1 MSKLTPGDFLF
12 LDRWRHKESVLKAA
26 KRWKVQQARYRAME
40 KDKAPCTLNISGIEA
55 PTKAETG
62 VILARPGRDPSM
74 AILPAKAEAKPKTEV
89 KVLKKAFKVKGFKR
103 VAKLPVPEGRE
114 RPKVHKLHKVHTCAL
129 GTLTP
134 GELLVLHRRRLDESQ
149 TEAAKRLGVG
159 RKLCAL
165 WEIDAKEYIG
175 ALPDIDAVADHE
187 VVFIL
192 RRRSGKSRADMV
204 KAVGINRTWLTAMER
219 GDMDCSP
226 LKDYWKV

>member
-12 LDRWRHKESVLKAA
+12 LDRWRRKESVRKAD

-40 KDKAPCTLNISGIEA
+40 KDKAPCTLNISGIET

-62 VILARPGRDPSM
+62 V
-74 AILPAKAEAKPKTEV
+74 PAKAEAKPKTEV

-103 VAKLPVPEGRE
+103 VAKLPVPEARE

-134 GELLVLHRRRLDESQ
+134 GELLVLHRRRLGESQ